1 MRPPSRSTVRFADS
15 PSLSCR
21 HLPPQQREQRGGRQ
35 QGVCGAG
42 ALDESAPREQVVWE
56 TGMFVNQI
64 EPAVLFLMRVKDIVT
79 TALTKRTKRA
89 IVLERIELAI
99 EAGSTT

>member
-1 MRPPSRSTVRFADS
+1 
-15 PSLSCR
+15 
-21 HLPPQQREQRGGRQ
+21 
-35 QGVCGAG
+35 
-42 ALDESAPREQVVWE
+42 
-56 TGMFVNQI
+56 MFVNQI